1 MVNNPL
7 NTPQRE
13 VAGRTT
19 IIKFDYQFH
28 WALLKA
34 LQYYKEDTDFI
45 LCVEF
50 HDDVL
55 FVLCDNPALPLT
67 HKNDTI
73 KLIQV
78 KALKNACTKV
88 SITKTSKKDP
98 NSIIGKMILG
108 MSGKGFE
115 DKVSSLG
122 LVSASGFSNLKHRD
136 DNDYETVYLTDL
148 PKETLNFLTE
158 KIDKEFNAIDSIK
171 KKDLLSK
178 IALINTSLKEDNM
191 RPHLIGEISETL
203 EKKFKND
210 YYRASDIYVTLI
222 DEMRKKCSIPYNYR
236 DWYDFK
242 KNKGLTNDDIDTV
255 KNTHQRDD
263 IVIRPSELIPDLKF
277 PLILKL
283 KINHEFAKHHN
294 LLLDKAKNVS
304 EYKLYTSIREML
316 NSNTDLLTNDL
327 NIKDL
332 YILKDKLSEETLY
345 LTTGDEHTLAA
356 IIYGIE
362 SLIQEY

>member
-1 MVNNPL
+1 MNNNPL

-34 LQYYKEDTDFI
+34 LHYYKEDTDFI

-55 FVLCDNPALPLT
+55 FVLCDNPALPLS
-67 HKNDTI
+67 HENDTI

-78 KALKNACTKV
+78 KALKNACTQA
-88 SITKTSKKDP
+88 SITKTTKKDP

-108 MSGKGFE
+108 MTGKDFE

-148 PKETLNFLTE
+148 PEKTLDFLTKKIDEEFITLN
-158 KIDKEFNAIDSIK
+158 DGK
-171 KKDLLSK
+171 KKELLSK
-178 IALINTSLKEDNM
+178 IALIKTSLKEDNM

-203 EKKFKND
+203 ETKFKDD
-210 YYRASDIYVTLI
+210 YYRNSDIYVTLI
-222 DEMRKKCSIPYNYR
+222 DEMRKKCSIPYSYK
-236 DWYDFK
+236 DWHDFK

-255 KNTHQRDD
+255 KNRHHKDD
-263 IVIRPSELIPDLKF
+263 ITIRPSLLIPDLKY

-283 KINHEFAKHHN
+283 KITQEFAKHHN
-294 LLLDKAKNVS
+294 LLRDKVNNIS

-316 NSNTDLLTNDL
+316 NSNISLLTDDL
-327 NIKDL
+327 NINDL
-332 YILKDKLSEETLY
+332 DVLKSKLSKETLY
-345 LTTGDEHTLAA
+345 LTTGNEHTLAV